1 MALIS
6 RDETDL
12 LLPLH
17 QGVHEAPRFSTFLSR
32 LRRRT
37 SAEFVGIIVRKAG
50 DPKSRITEYFSG
62 IDLRSK
68 ARELGI
74 HELYTLDGIYRERLR
89 PGRVYSVAEF
99 TDHDPAYRD
108 QRARYVERLGISD
121 ERVVRVSNDDQ
132 ISAWLVLA
140 RAKQCS
146 AADSALLSNLAPY
159 VSAVVESLVLTDRQR
174 IEAAVTSEGL
184 RRSGSGWVLFD
195 DESRVVAVDP
205 ATDRQLQS
213 MAGIE
218 ARPGHRLFGASPPA
232 LRTLA
237 DTASEIARAEDYESR
252 TVVLS
257 EAPRVEALLTSAS
270 DIDGTELNSQTMLAL
285 CRFPRDPSPT
295 RSTRLAELF
304 DLPRRE
310 AELAISLSDGHS
322 IAEAAQA
329 MGLTLETARNYSK
342 RLYTKL
348 GVRGQAELVRKV
360 YESSA
365 VLA

>member
-159 VSAVVESLVLTDRQR
+159 VSAVVKSLV
-174 IEAAVTSEGL
+174 
-184 RRSGSGWVLFD
+184 
-195 DESRVVAVDP
+195 
-205 ATDRQLQS
+205 
-213 MAGIE
+213 
-218 ARPGHRLFGASPPA
+218 
-232 LRTLA
+232 
-237 DTASEIARAEDYESR
+237 
-252 TVVLS
+252 
-257 EAPRVEALLTSAS
+257 
-270 DIDGTELNSQTMLAL
+270 
-285 CRFPRDPSPT
+285 
-295 RSTRLAELF
+295 
-304 DLPRRE
+304 
-310 AELAISLSDGHS
+310 
-322 IAEAAQA
+322 
-329 MGLTLETARNYSK
+329 
-342 RLYTKL
+342 
-348 GVRGQAELVRKV
+348 
-360 YESSA
+360 
-365 VLA
+365 